1 MKRILFCI
9 AFAATGILMPKAYG
23 QTENDSL
30 NNTLGNQESMSRW
43 EQSQIE
49 YYEKRKAAQL
59 EALEQEKKDIP
70 ETEKF
75 ELKKQI
81 GEIDEK
87 LEKGEVNA
95 EKAAALKQEAAKKA
109 AQNIDNKTAI
119 VDNQIALIQRDV
131 LYNFTPNTAGYVSL
145 GFGNA
150 TDNKGSFLLGVE
162 YKAPDKKPKYDKRTY
177 SDVVIKFGFANAV
190 GDGRTIGDSYKFWG
204 SGYGEVGVA
213 LKTRLLKDSNMFRLS
228 YGLSYQ
234 YSMYGAGKHSYF
246 VNDNGT
252 TVLQEFPYE
261 LKNSFLRVENLIVP
275 LILEFGPSVKKEYPD
290 YFRYD
295 TSTSYKIGIG
305 GYAGI
310 NTGAMQRLQ
319 YKIDGQRVVD
329 KNRSDYNVN
338 KFVYGLES
346 YIGVG
351 AMSIFARYELNPIFE
366 NSAYK
371 EHGISF
377 GIRVDM

>member
-1 MKRILFCI
+1 
-9 AFAATGILMPKAYG
+9 MPKANA
-23 QTENDSL
+23 QTEND
-30 NNTLGNQESMSRW
+30 TLKKMSRW
-43 EQSQIE
+43 EQQQVE
-49 YYEKRKAAQL
+49 NYENLKKNKL
-59 EALEQEKKDIP
+59 EALEQEKQDIL

-81 GEIDEK
+81 GEIEDR
-87 LEKGEVNA
+87 LEKGA
-95 EKAAALKQEAAKKA
+95 ITQEKATALKQEAAKKS

-119 VDNQIALIQRDV
+119 VNNQIELTQRDV
-131 LYNFTPNTAGYVSL
+131 VYNFTPNTGGYIGL

-150 TDNKGSFLLGVE
+150 HDDKGSFLLGAE
-162 YKAPDKKPKYDKRTY
+162 YNAPDKKPKFDKRTY
-177 SDVVIKFGFANAV
+177 SDVVVKFGFANAV

-204 SGYGEVGVA
+204 SGYGEIGIA
-213 LKTRLLKDSNMFRLS
+213 LKTRLFKESNTFRLS

-234 YSMYGAGKHSYF
+234 YAMYGAGNRHF

-275 LILEFGPSVKKEYPD
+275 LHLEFGPSVKKEYKD
-290 YFRYD
+290 HFRYD
-295 TSTSYKIGIG
+295 TSTSFKVGIG

-319 YKIDGQRVVD
+319 YEVDGERILN
-329 KNRSDYNVN
+329 KNRSDYNVS
-338 KFVYGLES
+338 KFVYGLDV
-346 YIGVG
+346 YAGVG
-351 AMSIFARYELNPIFE
+351 SLSFFARYELNPIFE
-366 NSAYK
+366 NSTYK

-377 GIRVDM
+377 GIRLDM